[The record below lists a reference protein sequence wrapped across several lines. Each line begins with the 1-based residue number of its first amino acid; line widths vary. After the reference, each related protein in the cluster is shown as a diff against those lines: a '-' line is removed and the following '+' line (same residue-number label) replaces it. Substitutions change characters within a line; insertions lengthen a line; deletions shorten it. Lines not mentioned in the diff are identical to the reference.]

1 MSQSVADGMEEST
14 NWEKRAAVRSMFV
27 KRYVG
32 LSRCRSVSL
41 VCLVLDEIDKTDQR
55 DQIDER
61 RDTSYE

>member
-32 LSRCRSVSL
+32 LSRYREASL
-41 VCLVLDEIDKTDQR
+41 GCLVHLVYLI
-55 DQIDER
+55 
-61 RDTSYE
+61 